1 MLLRIPAARVPL
13 LLVAALAIHGCEQPP
28 QPSPFTEAVELTE
41 LMVHVIE
48 PAADVYWD
56 SVGTVM
62 DAEGTHEIAPANVN
76 EWIAVEN
83 AAATLAE
90 SGNLLLI
97 PGRQME
103 DPRWTAFSQGLIAA
117 GRTALM
123 AADSRDP
130 EAVFD
135 AGGAV
140 YMVCAS
146 CHEAF
151 APQLLPP
158 NYEPIQ

>member
-1 MLLRIPAARVPL
+1 MSF
-13 LLVAALAIHGCEQPP
+13 LLVVLFAIQGCEQPP
-28 QPSPFTEAVELTE
+28 QPELFVEAVDLQE
-41 LMVHVIE
+41 LMVHVVE
-48 PAADVYWD
+48 PAAEVYWD

-83 AAATLAE
+83 AAATIAE

-97 PGRQME
+97 PGRNLD
-103 DPRWTAFSQGLIAA
+103 DPRWAAFSQGLIAA
-117 GRTALM
+117 GRTALT

-146 CHEAF
+146 CHEVF

-158 NYEPIQ
+158 NFAPAE

>member
-1 MLLRIPAARVPL
+1 MLLKIPAARVPL
-13 LLVAALAIHGCEQPP
+13 LLVAMLAISGCGQPP
-28 QPSPFTEAVELTE
+28 QPPPFTEAVDLQE

-48 PAADVYWD
+48 PAAEVYWD

-83 AAATLAE
+83 AAATIAE
-90 SGNLLLI
+90 SGNLLLT
-97 PGRQME
+97 PGRQMD

-117 GRTALM
+117 GRTALV
-123 AADSRDP
+123 AADSRDS

-146 CHEAF
+146 CHEVF

-158 NYEPIQ
+158 NYEPIE

>member
-1 MLLRIPAARVPL
+1 MIPAVRIL
-13 LLVAALAIHGCEQPP
+13 LMLAAAFGIGACGQPP
-28 QPSPFTEAVELTE
+28 APSPYTEAVDLQE
-41 LMVHVIE
+41 LMLHVIE

-56 SVGTVM
+56 PVGTVM
-62 DAEGTHEIAPANVN
+62 DAEGTHEIAPANVD

-83 AAATLAE
+83 AAATIAE

-97 PGRQME
+97 PERQRD

-117 GRTALM
+117 GRAALM

-140 YMVCAS
+140 YIVCAS
-146 CHEAF
+146 CHEVF

-158 NYEPIQ
+158 NYEPIE